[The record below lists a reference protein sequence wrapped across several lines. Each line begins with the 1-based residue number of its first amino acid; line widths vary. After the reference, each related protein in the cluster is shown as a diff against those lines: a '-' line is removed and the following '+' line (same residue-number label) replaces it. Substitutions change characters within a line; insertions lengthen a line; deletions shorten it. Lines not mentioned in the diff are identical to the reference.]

1 MRNGGRLVPPP
12 SARVVYWLPTHD
24 APVAQAD
31 GRVCI
36 MVCKTALL
44 AILSHVNRQA
54 DTELTGLAWPAES
67 TIAHEISQTPER
79 TRVVLRQ
86 LADWGILR
94 NEGAT
99 VRGHTIW
106 YLKVDALA
114 GIDPLHA
121 VMLDRRLRSLGGL
134 TRNER
139 EVVMHL
145 ARFADFSLTIR
156 ASYRQT
162 AQSLPWKGGHVPS
175 SGVRV
180 RHRVDVV

>member
-1 MRNGGRLVPPP
+1 M
-12 SARVVYWLPTHD
+12 
-24 APVAQAD
+24 
-31 GRVCI
+31 
-36 MVCKTALL
+36 ALL
-44 AILSHVNRQA
+44 ALLSHVNRQA
-54 DTELTGLAWPAES
+54 DIELTGLAWPAES